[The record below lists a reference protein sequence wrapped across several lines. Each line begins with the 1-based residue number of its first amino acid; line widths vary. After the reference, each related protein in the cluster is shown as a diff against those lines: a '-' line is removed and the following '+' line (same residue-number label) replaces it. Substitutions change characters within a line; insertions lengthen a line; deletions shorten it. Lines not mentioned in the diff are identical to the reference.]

1 MGSHQDQAYFQL
13 EDCMTLAPTALV
25 AKTPVKQE
33 PPEVQLLLLPAFQK
47 ESFQGVVTPTLETP
61 VGSKPSRPLS
71 ISLQRWKSP
80 QLGSTRIDG
89 SLTFSGLSCLICRMG
104 VLTTALTPPSSE

>member
-1 MGSHQDQAYFQL
+1 MSSHQDQACFQL

-25 AKTPVKQE
+25 AKAPVKQE
-33 PPEVQLLLLPAFQK
+33 PPEVQQLLLPAFQK
-47 ESFQGVVTPTLETP
+47 ESFQGVVTPTPEAP

-80 QLGSTRIDG
+80 QLGSTRMDG
-89 SLTFSGLSCLICRMG
+89 SLIFSGPQLPHL
-104 VLTTALTPPSSE
+104 

>member
-13 EDCMTLAPTALV
+13 EDCMTLAPTALI
-25 AKTPVKQE
+25 AKAPVKQE
-33 PPEVQLLLLPAFQK
+33 PPEVQQLLLPAFQK

-89 SLTFSGLSCLICRMG
+89 SLTFSGPQLPHL
-104 VLTTALTPPSSE
+104 